1 MGDQTQTIQD
11 IILACETDGVVKA
24 VLYQNARFCD
34 MFEVGEYFF
43 KNVQM
48 ESLAKAL
55 SFFSEVKELKRTSNH
70 EINFVCAEEI
80 KTMILSAAFDE
91 NELIILASSRLAGFP
106 LYDEM
111 MEINNEQVNLFR
123 QELKKNSMKQKTDD
137 SNNEYKFYDE
147 ISRLNN
153 ELTNVQR
160 ELSKKNIQ
168 LNQLN
173 LKLEELTIRDP
184 LTNLYNKRYLYTK
197 YAEEITRARRFQ
209 YAISLVMIDIN
220 NFKQVN
226 DRLGHQ
232 EGDRLLKK
240 FAELCQANIRA
251 GLDYPFRVGG
261 DEFVLLLTHC
271 EEATAESILERLDR
285 EFSKY
290 TEIASLAH
298 GIVSF
303 IGGSYDEVELVLKE
317 ADVRMYAHKKE
328 IKALMTT
335 KG

>member
-1 MGDQTQTIQD
+1 MGDQSQTIQD
-11 IILACETDGVVKA
+11 IILACNSDGVVKSI
-24 VLYQNARFCD
+24 LYQNAKFCNL
-34 MFEVGEYFF
+34 FEEGEYFF
-43 KNVQM
+43 KNVQV

-55 SFFSEVKELKRTSNH
+55 SFFSEVKKIKRITNY
-70 EINFVCAEEI
+70 EINFVCNQTVETLIFSGAY
-80 KTMILSAAFDE
+80 DGQ
-91 NELIILASSRLAGFP
+91 ELIILASSRLGGFP

-123 QELKKNSMKQKTDD
+123 QELKKNSHKQQSGD
-137 SNNEYKFYDE
+137 NNEYKFYDE

-298 GIVSF
+298 GVVSF
-303 IGGSYDEVELVLKE
+303 IGGSGDEVEMVLKE
-317 ADVRMYAHKKE
+317 ADVKMYAHKHK
-328 IKALMTT
+328 IKALQT
-335 KG
+335 KN

>member
-1 MGDQTQTIQD
+1 MGDQSQTIQD
-11 IILACETDGVVKA
+11 IILACNSEGVVKSI
-24 VLYQNARFCD
+24 LYQNAKFCNL
-34 MFEVGEYFF
+34 FEEGEYFF
-43 KNVQM
+43 KNVQV

-55 SFFSEVKELKRTSNH
+55 SFFSEVKEIKRITNY
-70 EINFVCAEEI
+70 EINFVCNQTVETLIFSGAY
-80 KTMILSAAFDE
+80 DE
-91 NELIILASSRLAGFP
+91 QELIILASSRLAGFP

-123 QELKKNSMKQKTDD
+123 QELKKNSLKQQSAD
-137 SNNEYKFYDE
+137 NNEYKFYDE

-173 LKLEELTIRDP
+173 HKLEELTIRDP

-197 YAEEITRARRFQ
+197 YAEEITRAQRFQ
-209 YAISLVMIDIN
+209 YSISLVMIDIN

-298 GIVSF
+298 GVVSF
-303 IGGSYDEVELVLKE
+303 IGGSGDEVEMVLKE
-317 ADVRMYAHKKE
+317 ADVKMYAHKHK
-328 IKALMTT
+328 IKALQT
-335 KG
+335 KN